1 MATGALFIGWGPTV
15 RGREQQALQ
24 VFNETV
30 QYFAGLQ
37 QQGEIAGFEPVALE
51 PHGGDLYGFFLVR
64 GDREALARLRA
75 SEGFV
80 RVIQRGGLV
89 VERLGVTAAYT
100 GDGLDRYFATFQELA
115 ADLAG

>member
-24 VFNETV
+24 VFNETI

-37 QQGEIAGFEPVALE
+37 QQGEIEAFEPVALE
-51 PHGGDLYGFFLVR
+51 PHGGDLYGFLLVR
-64 GDREALARLRA
+64 GDRDKLARLRT
-75 SEGFV
+75 SEAFV

-89 VERLGVTAAYT
+89 VERLGVVTAYT
-100 GDGLDRYFATFQELA
+100 GDDLNRLFTSFQEQA
-115 ADLAG
+115 TDLAR